1 MARIS
6 VIMGIYNC
14 ASTLAEALDSLYA
27 QTYQDFKIIL
37 CDDGSTDE
45 TSTLIETWIKTT
57 TAFPIRAFYLQH
69 GGKQR
74 AINFAVQK
82 ALFPFFFIVDSD
94 DLLTPDAITKALTWC
109 GGIADTPFLA
119 GVSGVK
125 GAINGGYRSAPPKI
139 DGDYVDL
146 SNLERKSYNLDGDMA
161 EIYKTEILKLYPFP
175 VWPGE
180 TFTPESVVWDK
191 IALDGYQLR
200 WYRDIIYLCDYL
212 DDGLTKG
219 GYRLYLDNLMGC
231 AMAQNMKAQTSSFFL
246 HKISSVIEMDIACCL
261 KKEYGF
267 LSTSWSPLLSY
278 CLLPFAW
285 LKAQHRKRRLSLH
298 I

>member
-1 MARIS
+1 MS
-6 VIMGIYNC
+6 GITIFTATYNR
-14 ASTLAEALDSLYA
+14 AYSLPLLYKSLLE
-27 QTYQDFKIIL
+27 QENKLFEWIL
-37 CDDGSTDE
+37 IDDGSTDE